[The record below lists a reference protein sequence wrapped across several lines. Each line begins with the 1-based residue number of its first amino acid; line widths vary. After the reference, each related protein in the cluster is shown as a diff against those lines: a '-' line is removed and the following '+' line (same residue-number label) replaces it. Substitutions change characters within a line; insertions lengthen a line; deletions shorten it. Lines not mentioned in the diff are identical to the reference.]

1 MSKYYKRKYVESST
15 EKKNL
20 SMSKEWGEQVEGDN
34 WSSLKRQMRKEVIG
48 R

>member
-1 MSKYYKRKYVESST
+1 MLKVLQKRKT
-15 EKKNL
+15 
-20 SMSKEWGEQVEGDN
+20 MSKEWGEQVEGDN